1 MSIMSPNFR
10 EDGMSRMTYTGIAL
24 SALLLTS
31 AAMAADSNDQ
41 RKADSPPGGSSSS
54 ATTMMPKI
62 TPATTLGTGAPGA
75 LPAKTV
81 DSNRKPGEP
90 QGHHD

>member
-1 MSIMSPNFR
+1 MS
-10 EDGMSRMTYTGIAL
+10 YTGIAL

-31 AAMAADSNDQ
+31 SAMAADSNSQ
-41 RKADSPPGGSSSS
+41 RKADSPQGGSSSS

-62 TPATTLGTGAPGA
+62 TPATRLGTGAPGA
-75 LPAKTV
+75 LPAKAD
-81 DSNRKPGEP
+81 DSNRKPSEP